1 MLILLIIL
9 SIVARFSLAYSQR
22 SCNRFVEH
30 AFTVVDYTWPTDSAR
45 EDAIMDGTFIQTNN
59 IISGM
64 NIYKDSV
71 FVTVPRWRLGVPS
84 TLNKIVVKDGV
95 SVLQPYPNWGYQ
107 TIGDCHALQY
117 VQSVAIDP
125 NTGWMWIIDNG
136 RINIFAADGTP
147 TRNLC
152 PPKII
157 IYDIDKDEE
166 IDFYE
171 FPDSVANRNRTF
183 LNDIVIQYH
192 GGKARYAYITDDFEG
207 RLVVYDRKKSMS
219 HFYSHPSMFPV
230 IDNITISNEWIEVN
244 DGINGIALSS
254 DMKYIYYGR
263 LSGFDLYQ
271 VPTKVVSK
279 PGKDLHSFVRKV
291 GDKPAHA
298 DGMTYGFDDSIYFGG
313 QGDNAVYR
321 WDIEKDRQDQDTT
334 FDLVE
339 MNTVETFIVN
349 PSCINFV
356 DTLNLDQKKNLWFSV
371 NKLHKFLL
379 GTMDFSGT
387 SGPNVLIMKVPAG
400 TTSYLSGRRK
410 RKQYKEDC

>member
-1 MLILLIIL
+1 MSVLFLLL
-9 SIVARFSLAYSQR
+9 SFVVLSLAYQTR
-22 SCNRFVEH
+22 PCTDFIEH

-64 NIYKDSV
+64 NVYKDSV

-95 SVLQPYPNWGYQ
+95 SVLQPYPNWEFQ
-107 TIGDCHALQY
+107 TIGDCHALQF

-125 NTGWMWIIDNG
+125 NTGLMWIIDTG
-136 RINIFAADGTP
+136 RINFFAADGTP
-147 TRNLC
+147 TQNIC

-166 IDFYE
+166 KDRYE

-207 RLVVYDRKKSMS
+207 RLIVYDRKKSMS
-219 HFYSHPSMFPV
+219 HFYSHPSMSRAM
-230 IDNITISNEWIEVN
+230 DNITISNETISVN

-254 DMKYIYYGR
+254 DMAYIYYGR

-271 VPTKVVSK
+271 VPTKTARK
-279 PGKDLHSFVRKV
+279 PGKPRQFSESVRCV
-291 GDKPAHA
+291 GSKPAHA
-298 DGMTYGFDDSIYFGG
+298 AGMTYSKDHSLYFGG
-313 QGDNAVYR
+313 LDDNTVYK
-321 WDIEKDRQDQDTT
+321 WDINKDKRRQRKS
-334 FDLVE
+334 FKKVE
-339 MNTVETFIVN
+339 MKTVETFIGDPACVT
-349 PSCINFV
+349 FV
-356 DTLNLDQKKNLWFSV
+356 DILNFDEKKNLWFSA
-371 NKLHKFLL
+371 NKLHKYFL
-379 GTMDFSGT
+379 GTMDFSGN
-387 SGPNVLIMKVPAG
+387 SGSNMLIMKVPAG
-400 TTSYLSGRRK
+400 TKGYLSGIRK
-410 RKQYKEDC
+410 GKQKY